1 MVLSLL
7 GAHERASTK
16 SALERESSENEEE
29 EGDASSSK
37 REVVCV
43 LGTAA
48 VLTAIVAA
56 TASVDGLVET
66 FVIVIGGR
74 DDDID
79 VIGIE

>member
-1 MVLSLL
+1 MR
-7 GAHERASTK
+7 ESTK

-37 REVVCV
+37 RDVVCV
-43 LGTAA
+43 IGTAA
-48 VLTAIVAA
+48 VVTAIVAATVAA